1 MTYVKNYEEVI
12 SMPRGDQTGPMG
24 EGAMTGR
31 ALGDCN
37 GEETNVD
44 RPGLGRGPG
53 CRGGGRR
60 PGRGGSMQGDGRGV
74 RGRGR

>member
-1 MTYVKNYEEVI
+1 
-12 SMPRGDQTGPMG
+12 MPRGDQTGPIG

-31 ALGDCN
+31 GLGTCN
-37 GEETNVD
+37 GVDDVEMD

-53 CRGGGRR
+53 CRGSRR
-60 PGRGGSMQGDGRGV
+60 PGRGGSMQGPGRGV